1 MPGKKTT
8 KKTPGKKTTKKTS
21 RGKGSVDKQ
30 RRGYKAVV
38 KGLTFEKSVGEFLS
52 KRGYE
57 ISYERKIGKARFDV
71 FAKTE
76 DDLGNE
82 EYCIAE
88 CKDKSR
94 VTAADVLHFMSKL
107 RAFYKRLPEDIYVEG
122 LLAYTG
128 ELPRDA
134 RDAARGFECDILFKR
149 F

>member
-1 MPGKKTT
+1 MPRKMT

-21 RGKGSVDKQ
+21 RAKGSVDKQ

-38 KGLTFEKSVGEFLS
+38 KGLTFEKRIGEFLS
-52 KRGYE
+52 KRGYK
-57 ISYERKIGKARFDV
+57 ISYERKIGNARFDV

-76 DDLGNE
+76 DDWGNE

-94 VTAADVLHFMSKL
+94 VTAADVLRFMSKL
-107 RAFYKRLPEDIYVEG
+107 GAFYKRLPEDIEVEG

-134 RDAARGFECDILFKR
+134 RDAARGFEPTILFKR